1 MSTTPTLRRD
11 LNMGSTWLLPAWSTA
26 PVGDEP
32 AVLEGARAAGYQ
44 GIQGANPELCR
55 ELGLVP
61 TTFDIRIE
69 VGGMLEQAKRFVDQG
84 FACATLMVGTGLESD
99 DDATRLMEEIV
110 AASAGARI
118 PLYVETHR
126 ATATQDIWR
135 TLRLVERLP
144 ELRFN
149 GDFSHWY
156 TAHDL
161 PIGDFAAKL
170 DLMTP
175 VFERVRYMHGR
186 IGTSGCIQVDIGDGN
201 SQEAPHVD
209 HFRAMWIRACAGFIA
224 GAANDAVPP
233 PNLELGFAPELLPN
247 EFGYA
252 IKAPN
257 AEGVLDE
264 LGDRWQQALVLT
276 EIAQGCFDAAGP
288 GIP

>member
-1 MSTTPTLRRD
+1 
-11 LNMGSTWLLPAWSTA
+11 MGSTWLLPTWSTA
-26 PVGDEP
+26 PVGDER
-32 AVLEGARAAGYQ
+32 AVLEGAKAAGYR
-44 GIQGANPELCR
+44 GIQGANPALCR

-69 VGGMLEQAKRFVDQG
+69 VGGMLEQARRFVDQG

-110 AASAGARI
+110 SASATAGI

-161 PIGDFAAKL
+161 PIGDFEAKL

-186 IGTSGCIQVDIGDGN
+186 IGTSGCIQVDIGDGR
-201 SQEAPHVD
+201 SEGQPHVD
-209 HFRAMWIRACAGFIA
+209 HFRAMWTRACAGFIA
-224 GAANDAVPP
+224 NAATDAVPP
-233 PNLELGFAPELLPN
+233 PDLELGFAPELLPN

-257 AEGVLDE
+257 AHGVLDE
-264 LGDRWQQALVLT
+264 LGDRWTQANLLT
-276 EIAQGCFDAAGP
+276 DIAQECFTAAAVWNQ
-288 GIP
+288 

>member
-1 MSTTPTLRRD
+1 MSTIPTFRRD
-11 LNMGSTWLLPAWSTA
+11 LNMGSTWLLPEWSKA
-26 PVGDEP
+26 PVGDERT
-32 AVLEGARAAGYQ
+32 VLEGAKAAGYQ
-44 GIQGANPELCR
+44 GIQGANPQLCR

-69 VGGMLEQAKRFVDQG
+69 VGGMLDQAKRFVDQG

-99 DDATRLMEEIV
+99 DDAMRLMEEIV
-110 AASAGARI
+110 SASAEARI

-135 TLRLVERLP
+135 TLRLIERLP

-161 PIGDFAAKL
+161 PIGDFEAKL
-170 DLMTP
+170 DLMAP

-186 IGTSGCIQVDIGDGN
+186 IGTSGCIQVDIGVGR
-201 SQEAPHVD
+201 SEGQPHVG
-209 HFRAMWIRACAGFIA
+209 HFRAMWTRASAGFVA
-224 GAANDAVPP
+224 GAATDAVPP

-252 IKAPN
+252 IKVPN
-257 AEGVLDE
+257 AEGELDE
-264 LGDRWQQALVLT
+264 LGDRWQQSLVLT
-276 EIAQGCFDAAGP
+276 DIAQQCFSPAHV
-288 GIP
+288 

>member
-1 MSTTPTLRRD
+1 MSTIPTFRRD
-11 LNMGSTWLLPAWSTA
+11 LNMGSTWLLPEWSKA
-26 PVGDEP
+26 PVGDERT
-32 AVLEGARAAGYQ
+32 VLEGAKAAGYQ
-44 GIQGANPELCR
+44 GIQGANPQLCR

-69 VGGMLEQAKRFVDQG
+69 VGGMLDQAKRFVDQG

-99 DDATRLMEEIV
+99 DDAMRLMEEIV
-110 AASAGARI
+110 SASAEARI

-135 TLRLVERLP
+135 TLRLIERLP

-161 PIGDFAAKL
+161 PIGDFEAKL
-170 DLMTP
+170 DLMAP

-186 IGTSGCIQVDIGDGN
+186 IGTSGCIQVDIGVGR
-201 SQEAPHVD
+201 SEGQPHVG
-209 HFRAMWIRACAGFIA
+209 HFRAMWTRASAGFVA

-252 IKAPN
+252 IKVPN
-257 AEGVLDE
+257 ADGVLEE
-264 LGDRWQQALVLT
+264 LGDRWQQSLVLT
-276 EIAQGCFDAAGP
+276 DIAQECFAAAAATST
-288 GIP
+288 

>member
-1 MSTTPTLRRD
+1 MSNAPTFRRD
-11 LNMGSTWLLPAWSTA
+11 LNMGSTWLLPTWSTA
-26 PVGDEP
+26 PVGDER
-32 AVLEGARAAGYQ
+32 ALLEGAKAAGYR
-44 GIQGANPELCR
+44 GIQGANPALCR

-110 AASAGARI
+110 SASATAGI

-161 PIGDFAAKL
+161 PIGDFEAKL
-170 DLMTP
+170 DLMAP

-186 IGTSGCIQVDIGDGN
+186 IGTSGCIQVDIGDGR
-201 SQEAPHVD
+201 SEGQPHVD
-209 HFRAMWIRACAGFIA
+209 HFRAMWTRACAGFIA
-224 GAANDAVPP
+224 NATADVVPP
-233 PNLELGFAPELLPN
+233 ADLELGFAPELLPN

-257 AEGVLDE
+257 AQGVLDE
-264 LGDRWQQALVLT
+264 LGDRWQQAILLT
-276 EIAQGCFDAAGP
+276 DIARDCFTAA
-288 GIP
+288 

>member
-1 MSTTPTLRRD
+1 MTTAPTLRRD

-26 PVGDEP
+26 PVGDERT
-32 AVLEGARAAGYQ
+32 VLEGAKAAGYQ

-99 DDATRLMEEIV
+99 DEATRLMEEIV
-110 AASAGARI
+110 AASTTARI

-161 PIGDFAAKL
+161 PIGDFEAKL
-170 DLMTP
+170 DLMVP

-186 IGTSGCIQVDIGDGN
+186 IGTSGCIQVDIGDGR
-201 SQEAPHVD
+201 SEGQPHVE
-209 HFRAMWIRACAGFIA
+209 HFRAMWTRAAAGFIA
-224 GAANDAVPP
+224 NAADDAVPP
-233 PNLELGFAPELLPN
+233 PDLQLGFAPELLPN

-252 IKAPN
+252 IKVPN
-257 AEGVLDE
+257 AEGAPDE
-264 LGDRWQQALVLT
+264 LGDRWQQSVVLT
-276 EIAQGCFDAAGP
+276 DIAQECFSTAAGE
-288 GIP
+288 